1 MSENLITG
9 SGIQIQSYTDILN
22 GIIYGTPQVPGLVQ
36 IYGADINTA
45 SNTPDGN
52 LINIF
57 TLSKEDILQLCVSI
71 YDSFDPDQ
79 AVGIALDNISQ
90 LCGIARK
97 GGSYT
102 HTNIVL
108 TTTQAVN
115 INGLDNTISTP
126 FTISDANGNE
136 FYLTTTQT
144 IGSSGSGI
152 YDFTSAKVGYIQV
165 IPNTITNIV
174 TITSGVALVNNPS
187 APTLVGE
194 DQETDAL
201 FRVRRQHS
209 VSIPAQGAFY
219 GLSAGLSTIFGLNQ
233 AVVYE
238 NKTTSTDAK
247 NVPAKSIWVI
257 TDGGSGTDIGNM
269 IYKYLNLG
277 CGMYGTSS
285 ISLPQAYGTNFIA
298 YYSTAQYQNFYA
310 TMHLTS
316 KGGLSINTTDIANI
330 LSANYI
336 LGIYQAADI
345 TSISSLLHIYS
356 SDLIIGNL
364 GVSLSNGSWGSSVL
378 PSAFTNKL
386 VLPVANIKFS

>member
-136 FYLTTTQT
+136 FYLIEYTQLQFNSLT
-144 IGSSGSGI
+144 LRCNMSG
-152 YDFTSAKVGYIQV
+152 FCL
-165 IPNTITNIV
+165 P
-174 TITSGVALVNNPS
+174 NNP
-187 APTLVGE
+187 
-194 DQETDAL
+194 Q
-201 FRVRRQHS
+201 
-209 VSIPAQGAFY
+209 I
-219 GLSAGLSTIFGLNQ
+219 
-233 AVVYE
+233 
-238 NKTTSTDAK
+238 
-247 NVPAKSIWVI
+247 
-257 TDGGSGTDIGNM
+257 
-269 IYKYLNLG
+269 
-277 CGMYGTSS
+277 
-285 ISLPQAYGTNFIA
+285 
-298 YYSTAQYQNFYA
+298 
-310 TMHLTS
+310 
-316 KGGLSINTTDIANI
+316 
-330 LSANYI
+330 
-336 LGIYQAADI
+336 
-345 TSISSLLHIYS
+345 
-356 SDLIIGNL
+356 
-364 GVSLSNGSWGSSVL
+364 
-378 PSAFTNKL
+378 
-386 VLPVANIKFS
+386 